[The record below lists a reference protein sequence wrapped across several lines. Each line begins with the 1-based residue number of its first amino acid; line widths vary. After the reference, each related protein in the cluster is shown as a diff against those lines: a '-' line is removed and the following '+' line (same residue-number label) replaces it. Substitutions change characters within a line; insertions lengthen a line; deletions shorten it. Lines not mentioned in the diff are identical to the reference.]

1 MTLVGA
7 AFYPVALPPA
17 PAPNRKPAMDLI
29 PEVVAQVAELR
40 AWRRHLH
47 AHPETAFEEA
57 HTNAFVA
64 EKLSAMGLEVHT
76 GLGKTG
82 VIGVLHGEAPRDAT
96 LAIGLRADLDALHI
110 HERTGL
116 EHASRHHGKMHA
128 CGHDRHMTM
137 LLCAASALSQ
147 GRGSPR

>member
-7 AFYPVALPPA
+7 AFYPVALTSA

-40 AWRRHLH
+40 TWRRHLH

-57 HTNAFVA
+57 RTSAFVA
-64 EKLSAMGLEVHT
+64 EKLSAMGLQVHT

-82 VIGVLHGEAPRDAT
+82 VVGVLHGQASRDPT

-110 HERTGL
+110 QERTRV
-116 EHASRHHGKMHA
+116 EHASR
-128 CGHDRHMTM
+128 R
-137 LLCAASALSQ
+137 
-147 GRGSPR
+147 